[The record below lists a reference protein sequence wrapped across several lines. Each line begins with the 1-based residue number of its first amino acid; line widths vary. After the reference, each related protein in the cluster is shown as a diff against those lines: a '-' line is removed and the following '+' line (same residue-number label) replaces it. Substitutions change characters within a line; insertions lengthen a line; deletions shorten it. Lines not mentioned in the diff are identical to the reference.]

1 MIRFLKKLLSLVF
14 FLGVVAAIGY
24 FVVVP
29 RFVPL
34 EYEEYVEKYASQYQ
48 VEPSLVYAVIFC
60 ESGYDPQAVSH
71 SGSKGL
77 MQISDDTAVWAAQ
90 QIEGMDAE
98 NLNVMDP
105 DENIQIG
112 CWYLHWLHDKF
123 NGNTQTCLAA
133 YNAGHNKVAQWL
145 ADEEKK
151 CRWSDAGGNP
161 LCGNRSVCQK
171 SDADAESV
179 PVALR
184 CIRRKMA

>member
-1 MIRFLKKLLSLVF
+1 MIRFLKELLSLVF
-14 FLGVVAAIGY
+14 FLCVVAAIGY

-71 SGSKGL
+71 AGSKGL

-90 QIEGMDAE
+90 QIDGMDAE
-98 NLNVMDP
+98 NLNVMEP

-145 ADEEKK
+145 ADEEK
-151 CRWSDAGGNP
+151 S
-161 LCGNRSVCQK
+161 
-171 SDADAESV
+171 ADGLTLEEIPYAETDQYV
-179 PVALR
+179 KKVTLMQQVYQWR
-184 CIRRKMA
+184 YGV